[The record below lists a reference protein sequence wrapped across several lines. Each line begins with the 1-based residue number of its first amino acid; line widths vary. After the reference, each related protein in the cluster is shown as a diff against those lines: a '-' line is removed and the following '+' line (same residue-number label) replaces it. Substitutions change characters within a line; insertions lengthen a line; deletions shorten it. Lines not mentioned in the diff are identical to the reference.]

1 MLDLARVH
9 PVVRSVLQP
18 VLRSTVRSTVRRGAG
33 ALCALATL
41 VGAAN
46 AQISTTVGPALVPL
60 GAELSIT
67 IANDQPFVSGAS
79 ISWLRVQNAA
89 GQFVYSDTTF
99 ELAATFGPH
108 GWITFRYDLTDDQGQ
123 PLPPGQ
129 YRAFVKADTGAVTTV
144 HRFEIVPE
152 GAGLVFQGTPTI
164 HPPFGGGPGRTFLL
178 QSPADGGLL
187 YFLLAAKTS
196 LVGVPTCNGTFPL
209 DADPLLFLT
218 LTPGALFSDS
228 LGVLDAQGRSEL
240 PRFPLPEDA
249 SLVGLTLEAAFVVL
263 DPSAPCILRRS
274 SNVVPLTIVG

>member
-1 MLDLARVH
+1 MTRALHVALARSTARLIVQ
-9 PVVRSVLQP
+9 RS
-18 VLRSTVRSTVRRGAG
+18 AG
-33 ALCALATL
+33 ALLALAAL
-41 VGAAN
+41 AGAAS
-46 AQISTTVGPALVPL
+46 AQISTTVGPVLVPQ

-99 ELAATFGPH
+99 ELAVTFGPH
-108 GWITFRYDLTDDQGQ
+108 GWLTFRYDLTDDQGQ

-129 YRAFVKADTGAVTTV
+129 YRAFVKADTGAATTV
-144 HRFEIVPE
+144 HRFEVVAE

-209 DADPLLFLT
+209 DADPLLFLA

-240 PRFPLPEDA
+240 PRFSLPEDP
-249 SLVGLTLEAAFVVL
+249 SLVGLTLEAAFLVL
-263 DPSAPCILRRS
+263 DPNAPCIVRRI
-274 SNVVPLTIVG
+274 SNVVPLAIVG